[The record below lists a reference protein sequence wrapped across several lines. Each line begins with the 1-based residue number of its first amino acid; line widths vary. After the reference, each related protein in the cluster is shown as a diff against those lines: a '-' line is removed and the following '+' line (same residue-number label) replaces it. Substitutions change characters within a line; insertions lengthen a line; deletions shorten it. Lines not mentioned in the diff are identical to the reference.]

1 MVHKNNFID
10 EIVEMKAIDS
20 SLLLEDKDE
29 EPQMGFTERVLGIQ
43 TSDSVKN
50 LNKNIKTERQSFSLK
65 MNRNSVK

>member
-1 MVHKNNFID
+1 
-10 EIVEMKAIDS
+10 MKAIDS

>member
-1 MVHKNNFID
+1 
-10 EIVEMKAIDS
+10 MKAIDS

-29 EPQMGFTERVLGIQ
+29 EPQMSFTERVLGIQ

-65 MNRNSVK
+65 MNRNSMK